1 MKLILAIGAGSF
13 AGGICRYLLSTYIQ
27 NKVLSG
33 FPYGTLVVNLAG
45 CFLIGLVFAFSLRGS
60 IGHEWRLVLATGV
73 IGGFTTYS
81 AYSYETLALLRDG
94 QYTSALLYIA
104 ASLLLGLAAT
114 FLGMQ
119 ATRIL

>member
-1 MKLILAIGAGSF
+1 MKLILAIGVGSF
-13 AGGICRYLLSTYIQ
+13 IGGISRYLLSTYIQ
-27 NKVLSG
+27 TKVMSG
-33 FPYGTLVVNLAG
+33 FPYGTLLVNIVG

-60 IGHEWRLVLATGV
+60 LGHEWRLFLATGV

-81 AYSYETLALLRDG
+81 AYSYETLALMREA
-94 QYTSALLYIA
+94 QYTAAFLYVG

-119 ATRIL
+119 VTKVL